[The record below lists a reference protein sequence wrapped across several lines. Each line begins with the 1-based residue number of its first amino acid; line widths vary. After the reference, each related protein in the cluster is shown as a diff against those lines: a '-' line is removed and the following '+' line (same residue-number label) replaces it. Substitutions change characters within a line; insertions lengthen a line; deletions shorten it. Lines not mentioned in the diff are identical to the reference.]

1 MSTGIP
7 KILSVAEGGT
17 GAKTASA
24 ARASLDAASLASDN
38 AFTGDNTFVI
48 SGSDKRFRL
57 ANGLELNIDIQVSSP
72 KFVLN
77 SIGGDYGIDIQNGD
91 FVGLWNGFQALKKT
105 DITTTPYTINYVA
118 NGVHIYV
125 SKYSQTGTSAIT
137 LPSGLGIGDGTI
149 VKIIDGDGNAASNN
163 ITVNRGGTDTI
174 LGQTSYT
181 INSNY
186 GAVAFIYDA
195 DTTNWLILP

>member
-1 MSTGIP
+1 
-7 KILSVAEGGT
+7 
-17 GAKTASA
+17 
-24 ARASLDAASLASDN
+24 
-38 AFTGDNTFVI
+38 
-48 SGSDKRFRL
+48 L

-105 DITTTPYTINYVA
+105 DITTTPYTINYLA

-137 LPSGLGIGDGTI
+137 LPSSGLGTGIGDGTI